1 MESREGGQSP
11 KVSFCDDDR
20 AKIEAYVHISK
31 FTPGDKVYFRVP
43 GTGTLE
49 GPYLIASVPSAG
61 RYTLSFEDGRQ
72 AKDGAEVEEK
82 DLEEA

>member
-1 MESREGGQSP
+1 
-11 KVSFCDDDR
+11 
-20 AKIEAYVHISK
+20 
-31 FTPGDKVYFRVP
+31 VYFRVP